1 MIDFNPGV
9 SQRHLLFF
17 LLFTGEEPA
26 MSKTTPAL
34 SVKQRRDLVEA
45 GFIKLEKRGRAFH
58 VVLTEKTWAWAFC
71 AFDQGVPSRLK
82 LNAVALD
89 GLLKRLKAHMV
100 CTGVGLEELLGF
112 LDVSIAP
119 KERIKPCSVES
130 NSTLPDS
137 ALPGS
142 VLPGRVES
150 SLVDPCEKNLEK
162 MVSRAYLELS
172 GNRWNVRVPIAAL
185 RKALAQIEKDDLT
198 AILRRMQL
206 DSDHSLLLYP
216 YDDPRQITP
225 EDAAAAVHT
234 GGRENHI
241 VYMGG

>member
-1 MIDFNPGV
+1 MIDFNPEV

-34 SVKQRRDLVEA
+34 SVKQRRELVEA
-45 GFIKLEKRGRAFH
+45 GLIKLEKRGRASH
-58 VVLTEKTWAWAFC
+58 VVLTEKAWAWAFR
-71 AFDQGVPSRLK
+71 AFDQKVPPRLK
-82 LNAVALD
+82 LNAGALE

-100 CTGVGLEELLGF
+100 CTGVGLQELLGSPN
-112 LDVSIAP
+112 LSIIS
-119 KERIKPCSVES
+119 KERIKPCPVES
-130 NSTLPDS
+130 DS
-137 ALPGS
+137 AL
-142 VLPGRVES
+142 LGRFRS
-150 SLVDPCEKNLEK
+150 DLVGLGEKNLEK
-162 MVSRAYLELS
+162 MVSQAYLELS

-185 RKALAQIEKDDLT
+185 RKALAQIKKDDLT
-198 AILRRMQL
+198 ATLRRMQL
-206 DSDHSLLLYP
+206 GSDYSLLLYP
-216 YDDPRQITP
+216 YDDPREITP